1 MDYDKTVEAMDTQD
15 DNELDPPNVQ
25 ALAPTTVVNPAN
37 GGGGGAVTAGPE
49 QMNMD
54 DQDNLDD
61 EVRSEATFSFKV
73 ENLSKLTDSVLSQVY
88 YVRNLP
94 WKIMAMRRTNNTTS
108 PPSKASSCSITAKV
122 TPQTGAVRSRP
133 NCGCFRSSRTG
144 IRSCAKSVTCSV
156 ASA

>member
-25 ALAPTTVVNPAN
+25 ALAPATVVNPAN

-73 ENLSKLTDSVLSQVY
+73 ENLSKLTDSVLSPAY

-94 WKIMAMRRTNNTTS
+94 WKIMAMRRTNDTTS
-108 PPSKASSCSITAKV
+108 PPSKGLGFFLQCNGESDTANWSCS
-122 TPQTGAVRSRP
+122 
-133 NCGCFRSSRTG
+133 
-144 IRSCAKSVTCSV
+144 
-156 ASA
+156 ASAELRLLSTRLNT